1 MGKKNKTFRCK
12 NDSDSQAEVAERPRR
27 YKQSEK
33 ERMES
38 RRETGG
44 KQKEKGIIFVK
55 IKKLR
60 LGREERGMT

>member
-1 MGKKNKTFRCK
+1 MEKKTSFRCK
-12 NDSDSQAEVAERPRR
+12 NDRDSQAEVAERPRR

-38 RRETGG
+38 RRDTEG
-44 KQKEKGIIFVK
+44 KPNEKEIIFGK
-55 IKKLR
+55 IKELT